1 MFHSIIEN
9 IIVTAIVCALSAFF
23 RWIFKAFK
31 SSLRQ
36 GPTLPG
42 RRPTRRLLV
51 KQFYAS
57 LFSFSGCLIVGLS
70 VHAPRP
76 FSLLGF
82 AKVICL
88 IISGLC
94 SLFVMGAFD
103 AAASLYPLRDDGDNT
118 QPETKPNDSGEK

>member
-9 IIVTAIVCALSAFF
+9 IIVTAIVCALSAFS
-23 RWIFKAFK
+23 RWIFKALKGSF
-31 SSLRQ
+31 RQ
-36 GPTLPG
+36 GPAIPSHRTS
-42 RRPTRRLLV
+42 RRLLV

-82 AKVICL
+82 VKVICL
-88 IISGLC
+88 IVSGLC
-94 SLFVMGAFD
+94 FLFVMGAFD
-103 AAASLYPLRDDGDNT
+103 AAASLYPLSDSRDNT
-118 QPETKPNDSGEK
+118 QPEDESNDGRQQ